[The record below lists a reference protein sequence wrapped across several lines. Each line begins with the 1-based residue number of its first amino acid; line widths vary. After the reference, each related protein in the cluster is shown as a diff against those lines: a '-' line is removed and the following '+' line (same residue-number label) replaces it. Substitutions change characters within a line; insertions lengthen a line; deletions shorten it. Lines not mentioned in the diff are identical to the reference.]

1 MLLSRL
7 LLKDYDTQTALFFGH
22 RFKYFGGY
30 MAGGSGYVL
39 SKVAAPSISWSPGRP
54 TDLRGGSE
62 GEEGVYTLFLLET
75 SASTATTFSSC
86 FSSSSSQNP

>member
-1 MLLSRL
+1 MLLFRH

-39 SKVAAPSISWSPGRP
+39 SKVPPPPPPPPSPPGVQAALQAFAGEVKERKVCLDEGFKW
-54 TDLRGGSE
+54 GGE
-62 GEEGVYTLFLLET
+62 DVRMGK
-75 SASTATTFSSC
+75 C
-86 FSSSSSQNP
+86 